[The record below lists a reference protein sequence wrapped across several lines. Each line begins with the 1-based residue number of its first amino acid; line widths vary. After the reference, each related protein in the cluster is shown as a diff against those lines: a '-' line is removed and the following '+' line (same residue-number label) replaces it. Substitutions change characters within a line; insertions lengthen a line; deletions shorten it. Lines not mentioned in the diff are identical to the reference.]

1 MTEVFNL
8 FDKFTIE
15 SCEELNYHVDGHVGK
30 RVLFIQNQSKDF
42 LVSFEEGMEC
52 FDLREDE
59 SSMVDF
65 EYRNGDKYIHQ
76 RRTPMDRNV
85 RDGSFAFF
93 HIELKTPTQ
102 ETVALPGQ
110 MVLLGE
116 NIWVD
121 DVEPILKMLL
131 EKIEISKQQIAES
144 R

>member
-15 SCEELNYHVDGHVGK
+15 SCEELSYFFDGQVGK
-30 RVLFIQNQSKDF
+30 RVLFIQNQYKDF

-52 FDLREDE
+52 FDLKDHGT
-59 SSMVDF
+59 SMVDF

-76 RRTPMDRNV
+76 RRTPTDRDV

-116 NIWVD
+116 NVWVE
-121 DVEPILKMLL
+121 DVEPVLKILL
-131 EKIEISKQQIAES
+131 EKINVS

>member
-1 MTEVFNL
+1 MRLAEVYNF
-8 FDKFTIE
+8 FDKFTIKE
-15 SCEELNYHVDGHVGK
+15 SEELNYHFDGQVGT

-52 FDLREDE
+52 FDLKETE

-76 RRTPMDRNV
+76 RRTSSDRDV

-131 EKIEISKQQIAES
+131 EKIEISK
-144 R
+144 

>member
-15 SCEELNYHVDGHVGK
+15 SCKEFNYHFDGQVGK

-52 FDLREDE
+52 FDLKETE

-76 RRTPMDRNV
+76 RRTSSYRDV
-85 RDGSFAFF
+85 RDGCFAFF

-110 MVLLGE
+110 MVLLAE
-116 NIWVD
+116 NVWVE
-121 DVEPILKMLL
+121 DVEPVLKVLL
-131 EKIEISKQQIAES
+131 EKIEISK
-144 R
+144 

>member
-8 FDKFTIE
+8 FDKFIIE
-15 SCEELNYHVDGHVGK
+15 ACEELNYHFDGQVGK

-52 FDLREDE
+52 FDLKDHGT
-59 SSMVDF
+59 SMVDF

-76 RRTPMDRNV
+76 RRTPTDRGV

-102 ETVALPGQ
+102 ETVSLPGQ

-116 NIWVD
+116 NVWVE
-121 DVEPILKMLL
+121 DVEPVLKMLL
-131 EKIEISKQQIAES
+131 EKIDVSETAN
-144 R
+144 RR

>member
-15 SCEELNYHVDGHVGK
+15 SCEELNYHFDGQVGK

-42 LVSFEEGMEC
+42 LVSFEEGMEF
-52 FDLREDE
+52 FDLKENE
-59 SSMVDF
+59 NNMVDF

-76 RRTPMDRNV
+76 RRTPTDRDV
-85 RDGSFAFF
+85 RNGSFAFF

-110 MVLLGE
+110 MVLLGD
-116 NIWVD
+116 NAWVE
-121 DVEPILKMLL
+121 DVEPILKVLL
-131 EKIEISKQQIAES
+131 EKIDVS
-144 R
+144 

>member
-8 FDKFTIE
+8 FDEFTIE
-15 SCEELNYHVDGHVGK
+15 SCEELNYHFDGQVGK

-52 FDLREDE
+52 FDLKETE

-76 RRTPMDRNV
+76 RRTPTDRDV

-116 NIWVD
+116 NVWVE
-121 DVEPILKMLL
+121 DVEPVLKMLL
-131 EKIEISKQQIAES
+131 EKINVGKLVNS
-144 R
+144 

>member
-8 FDKFTIE
+8 FDKFIIE
-15 SCEELNYHVDGHVGK
+15 ACEELNYHFDGQVGK

-52 FDLREDE
+52 FDLRETE

-76 RRTPMDRNV
+76 RRTPTDRAV

-116 NIWVD
+116 NVWVE
-121 DVEPILKMLL
+121 DVEPVLKMLL
-131 EKIEISKQQIAES
+131 EKINVGKLANC
-144 R
+144 

>member
-15 SCEELNYHVDGHVGK
+15 SCEELSYFFDGQVGK
-30 RVLFIQNQSKDF
+30 RVLFIQNQSKDY

-52 FDLREDE
+52 FDLKENE
-59 SSMVDF
+59 NNMVDF

-76 RRTPMDRNV
+76 RRTPTDRDV
-85 RDGSFAFF
+85 RNGSFAFF

-131 EKIEISKQQIAES
+131 EKIAVS

>member
-15 SCEELNYHVDGHVGK
+15 SCEELNYHFDGQVGK

-52 FDLREDE
+52 FDLKDTE

-76 RRTPMDRNV
+76 RRTPTNRDV

-116 NIWVD
+116 NVWV
-121 DVEPILKMLL
+121 
-131 EKIEISKQQIAES
+131 
-144 R
+144 

>member
-1 MTEVFNL
+1 L
-8 FDKFTIE
+8 DYHFD
-15 SCEELNYHVDGHVGK
+15 GQVGK
-30 RVLFIQNQSKDF
+30 RVLFIQNQSKDY

-52 FDLREDE
+52 FDLKATE

-76 RRTPMDRNV
+76 RRTSSDRDV

-110 MVLLGE
+110 MVLLGG
-116 NIWVD
+116 NVWVE
-121 DVEPILKMLL
+121 DVEPVLKVLL
-131 EKIEISKQQIAES
+131 EKIEISK
-144 R
+144 

>member
-8 FDKFTIE
+8 FDKFTIK
-15 SCEELNYHVDGHVGK
+15 SCEELRYFFDGQVGK
-30 RVLFIQNQSKDF
+30 RVLFIQNQSKDY

-52 FDLREDE
+52 FDLRETE

-76 RRTPMDRNV
+76 RRTPRDRDV

-116 NIWVD
+116 NVWVE
-121 DVEPILKMLL
+121 DVEPVLKMLL
-131 EKIEISKQQIAES
+131 EKIDVSETAN
-144 R
+144 RR

>member
-15 SCEELNYHVDGHVGK
+15 SCEELNYHFDGQVGT

-52 FDLREDE
+52 FDLKEHVA
-59 SSMVDF
+59 SMVDF
-65 EYRNGDKYIHQ
+65 EYRNDDKYIHE
-76 RRTPMDRNV
+76 RRTPMDKDV
-85 RDGSFAFF
+85 RGESYAFF

-116 NIWVD
+116 NVWVE
-121 DVEPILKMLL
+121 DVEPVLKVLL
-131 EKIEISKQQIAES
+131 EKINVGKLANC
-144 R
+144 

>member
-15 SCEELNYHVDGHVGK
+15 SCEELDYHFDGQVGK

-52 FDLREDE
+52 FDLKSTE

-65 EYRNGDKYIHQ
+65 GYRNGDKYIHQ
-76 RRTPMDRNV
+76 RRTPTDRDV

-93 HIELKTPTQ
+93 RIELKTPTQ

-116 NIWVD
+116 NVWVE
-121 DVEPILKMLL
+121 DVEPVLKVLL
-131 EKIEISKQQIAES
+131 EKIEISK
-144 R
+144 